1 MLRSGVISPNKFYNQ
16 NNTMKNFLSIAI
28 LFFVAAVNSYG
39 QYAKEQETTMSLGN
53 KYSYYVEIDGLSK
66 KDAEKAWKDYVQSFG
81 KMKYNKK
88 AKEYYLNGA
97 KVPMIN
103 GTNTVDLYTRI
114 EEGKDQAT
122 VYTWVDLG
130 GAFANPQ
137 ENAQAAEGCRT
148 FMNDFWVYGRKIA
161 VGNELAAEEKT
172 QKDLE
177 KDLTKLEGK
186 NQDYHDEI
194 EKLREKIRQAEAN
207 IEQNLKD
214 QDDKKVAIAQQRKK
228 VEKVVDKLNNVGKE

>member
-1 MLRSGVISPNKFYNQ
+1 
-16 NNTMKNFLSIAI
+16 MKNFFSIAMI
-28 LFFVAAVNSYG
+28 SIFTFGTIYG
-39 QYAKEQETTMSLGN
+39 QFVKEQETTMSLGN

-66 KDAEKAWKDYVQSFG
+66 KDAEKAWKEYVQSFG
-81 KMKYNKK
+81 KLKYNKK

-103 GTNTVDLYTRI
+103 GTKTVDLYTRI
-114 EEGKDQAT
+114 DEGKGQAT

-137 ENAQAAEGCRT
+137 DHAQASDGSRT
-148 FMNDFWVYGRKIA
+148 FMNDFWIYGRKIA
-161 VGNELAAEEKT
+161 VSNELASEEKV

-177 KDLTKLEGK
+177 KDLSKLEGK
-186 NQDYHDEI
+186 NQDLHEEI
-194 EKLREKIRQAEAN
+194 EKLKEKIRQAEAD
-207 IEQNLKD
+207 IEQNLRD
-214 QDDKKVAIAQQRKK
+214 QDDKKVSIAQQRKK

>member
-1 MLRSGVISPNKFYNQ
+1 
-16 NNTMKNFLSIAI
+16 MKNLFSIAMI
-28 LFFVAAVNSYG
+28 SLFTFGTIYG
-39 QYAKEQETTMSLGN
+39 QFVKEQETTMSLGN

-66 KDAEKAWKDYVQSFG
+66 KDAEKAWKEYVQSFG
-81 KMKYNKK
+81 KLKYNKK

-103 GTNTVDLYTRI
+103 GTKTVDLYTRI
-114 EEGKDQAT
+114 DEGKGQAT

-137 ENAQAAEGCRT
+137 DHAQAADGSRT
-148 FMNDFWVYGRKIA
+148 FMNDFWIYGRKIA
-161 VGNELAAEEKT
+161 VSNELANEEKV

-177 KDLTKLEGK
+177 KDLSKLEGK
-186 NQDYHDEI
+186 NQDLHEEI
-194 EKLREKIRQAEAN
+194 EKLKEKIRQAEAD
-207 IEQNLKD
+207 IEQNLRD
-214 QDDKKVAIAQQRKK
+214 QDDKKVSIAQQRKK